1 MSQVRIFLADDHT
14 VMRAGIRLVLERQ
27 PDLHVV
33 GEASDGRE
41 TVNAIERLHPDV
53 VVMDISM
60 PNLNG
65 IEATRQILA
74 NGVAVSIVVLS
85 MHADEEYVLRA
96 LKAGA
101 RGYLLKE
108 SAEADLIAAVRAVIS
123 GKSFFSPAVSRLL
136 VEDYVRQLQDRDI
149 EDSYE
154 LLTTR
159 ERETLQLVAEGK
171 SNKDI
176 ANLLNLSVYT
186 VETHRS
192 NIMRKLNLHSV
203 AEVVLY
209 AVKKHIVQVASP
221 PPDLAAP
228 QKPS

>member
-14 VMRAGIRLVLERQ
+14 VIRAGIRLVLERQ

-60 PNLNG
+60 PSLNG

-108 SAEADLIAAVRAVIS
+108 SAEADLIAAVRAVVS

-159 ERETLQLVAEGK
+159 EREILQLVAEGK

-192 NIMRKLNLHSV
+192 NIMEKLNLHGV
-203 AEVVLY
+203 PELILY
-209 AVKKHIVQVASP
+209 AVRKGVIS
-221 PPDLAAP
+221 
-228 QKPS
+228 